1 MKPLHIF
8 RAGRHTASCGTALD
22 FDETTLQASAA
33 AYDPALHEA
42 PIVVGHPRDNGPAF
56 GWIKGLSFSC
66 ISRRANGAVVRSRS
80 LPALK
85 TRR

>member
-1 MKPLHIF
+1 MKPLHIS

-33 AYDPALHEA
+33 AYDPAVHEA

-56 GWIKGLSFSC
+56 GWIKGLSFDEG
-66 ISRRANGAVVRSRS
+66 NLNV
-80 LPALK
+80 
-85 TRR
+85 